1 MIRTKTRA
9 RRVPTW
15 GLMPLMAATL
25 LICFLILMQLLS
37 PNQRNWVGC
46 TSETLKTTAV
56 YLEHIGDEDK
66 PIASIVIAASRPNE
80 RELEC
85 GAPRFWMSPRVFL
98 VTDEELAE
106 ANKLLKGSKRSGEG
120 TAEPREFRYVLVS
133 KLGTVESGV
142 LDGTQSGEFFT
153 SLATY
158 FYGRQPEPE
167 LHEYL
172 VLMAFIF
179 GGKDLTQGARRLE
192 H

>member
-1 MIRTKTRA
+1 
-9 RRVPTW
+9 
-15 GLMPLMAATL
+15 MPLMAATL
-25 LICFLILMQLLS
+25 LICVLILIQLLS

-46 TSETLKTTAV
+46 TPEVLKTPAL

-66 PIASIVIAASRPNE
+66 PIASIVIAATRPNE

-98 VTDEELAE
+98 VADEELAE
-106 ANKLLKGSKRSGEG
+106 ASKLLKGSKPGGER
-120 TAEPREFRYVLVS
+120 EPREFRYVLVS
-133 KLGTVESGV
+133 KLGKVESGM

-153 SLATY
+153 SVATY
-158 FYGRQPEPE
+158 FDGRQPQPE

-179 GGKDLTQGARRLE
+179 AGKDLTQGARRLE
-192 H
+192 R